1 MEGMMSYAVAH
12 TPAIAS
18 WASCGSGS
26 LISLPPLREAP
37 DDVTLGFEGSPEQM
51 FPVTRRRT

>member
-1 MEGMMSYAVAH
+1 MSYAVAH